1 MREQKKAK
9 EITCYPLL
17 QGSENAMGL
26 YTADPMG
33 SYTGVPLDPDDE
45 PVQDADDL

>member
-1 MREQKKAK
+1 MGKKK
-9 EITCYPLL
+9 VKKVTCYPLL

-26 YTADPMG
+26 YTTDPMG
-33 SYTGVPLDPDDE
+33 SYTGVPLDPFDD